1 MPEISTE
8 QPIAVEIPD
17 REFLRQ
23 AGIAPDL
30 TPGLSLGRKLLLALA
45 LLLAGSTGV
54 FAGLF
59 QAASPT
65 SGGSFTATATQCPMG
80 DSPAKPVPPAK

>member
-1 MPEISTE
+1 MPEILTE
-8 QPIAVEIPD
+8 HATEIPD

-30 TPGLSLGRKLLLALA
+30 TPRLSLGRKLLLALA
-45 LLLAGSTGV
+45 LLLAGSTAV

-59 QAASPT
+59 QAGSPT
-65 SGGSFTATATQCPMG
+65 AGDSYTDCATQCPMG
-80 DSPAKPVPPAK
+80 DAPPKTDR

>member
-1 MPEISTE
+1 MPEISIEPATT
-8 QPIAVEIPD
+8 VEVPD

-30 TPGLSLGRKLLLALA
+30 TPSLSLGRKLLLALA

-59 QAASPT
+59 QAGSPT
-65 SGGSFTATATQCPMG
+65 SGGSFTDTATQCPMG
-80 DSPAKPVPPAK
+80 DAPAKPAAR